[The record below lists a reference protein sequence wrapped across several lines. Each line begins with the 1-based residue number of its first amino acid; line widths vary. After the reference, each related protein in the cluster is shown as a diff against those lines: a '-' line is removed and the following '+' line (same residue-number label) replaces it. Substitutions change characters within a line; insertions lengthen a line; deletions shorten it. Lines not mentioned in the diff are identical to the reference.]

1 MLKRLTIVATQ
12 SESVLYVQADYSPAT
27 DAFANPAE
35 PVPDA
40 PSSGTE
46 LVPQSTLPRLGLPR
60 VAASG
65 KDPYGNPRA
74 PSRDVGLSSYLRP
87 AEQYALTQRITD
99 LPALAQV
106 DVHA

>member
-1 MLKRLTIVATQ
+1 VLKRLTIVAAQ
-12 SESVLYVQADYSPAT
+12 SESVLYVQADYSPAA
-27 DAFANPAE
+27 DAFANSADAA
-35 PVPDA
+35 PDA

-46 LVPQSTLPRLGLPR
+46 LVPQSTSLRLGLPR
-60 VAASG
+60 NPTTG

-74 PSRDVGLSSYLRP
+74 QSRDVGLSSYLRP

-99 LPALAQV
+99 IRALAQI